1 MTNLQEKL
9 KNNNL
14 NKGGVVPSNN
24 NNSNNAQKPKSINDL
39 ILSMR
44 SQIEMALPKHITA
57 DRITRIALSAV
68 RNNPKLA
75 DCDAISLLAALMQ
88 SAQLGLEPN
97 TPLGQAYMIPYGGK
111 VQFQIGYKGILDL
124 AYRSGEYQMIY
135 AIEVYKNDTF
145 NYNYGLNPN
154 IEHRPADIPDGEP
167 VYYYAVFKLKNGG
180 SDFRVWSKE
189 KVMKH
194 SQKYSQAVQ
203 KGWTSPWKTDFD
215 AMAKKTVLIDL
226 LKIAPRSIEFAS
238 KVGADA
244 TIKSEISHD
253 MSEVV
258 PLDILNG
265 MGNEEQQEKIEPPK
279 NPTTKKERVENVKN
293 HFENTATDPVEN
305 GEPNFDNIMIED
317 ENDAGM
323 NDIFKDNDRHLPR
336 GVL

>member
-1 MTNLQEKL
+1 MSNLQEKL
-9 KNNNL
+9 RGNNF
-14 NKGGVVPSNN
+14 NKGGLVPS
-24 NNSNNAQKPKSINDL
+24 SNNANQSKPKSISDL
-39 ILSMR
+39 ILSMK

-75 DCDAISLLAALMQ
+75 ECDAISLLAALMQ

-145 NYNYGLNPN
+145 SYNYGLNPN
-154 IEHRPADIPDGEP
+154 IEHIPSDDPEGEP

-194 SQKYSQAVQ
+194 ANKYSQAVQ

-226 LKIAPRSIEFAS
+226 LKYAPKSIELA
-238 KVGADA
+238 KQINADS
-244 TIKSEISHD
+244 TVKTEIAHD

-258 PLDILNG
+258 PLDIFNG
-265 MGNEEQQEKIEPPK
+265 MGEEKQQEIPENKKPEE
-279 NPTTKKERVENVKN
+279 KKERATNIKK
-293 HFENTATDPVEN
+293 HFEGTATDIVE
-305 GEPNFDNIMIED
+305 GDPNFDTIMIDD
-317 ENDAGM
+317 ENDNEM
-323 NDIFKDNDRHLPR
+323 NGIFAEKSDPKLPR

>member
-1 MTNLQEKL
+1 MSSLQEKL

-14 NKGGVVPSNN
+14 NKNGMVPSNN
-24 NNSNNAQKPKSINDL
+24 SNQPNKPKSINDL
-39 ILSMR
+39 ILSMK

-75 DCDAISLLAALMQ
+75 ECDAISLLAALMQ

-124 AYRSGEYQMIY
+124 AYRSNEYQMIY
-135 AIEVYKNDTF
+135 AMEVYQNDDF
-145 NYNYGLNPN
+145 DYNYGLSPD
-154 IEHRPADIPDGEP
+154 IKHKPADIPEGEP
-167 VYYYAVFKLKNGG
+167 IYYYAVFKLKNGG
-180 SDFRVWSKE
+180 SDFRVWSRE
-189 KVMKH
+189 KVGKH
-194 SQKYSQAVQ
+194 AHKYSQAVQ

-226 LKIAPRSIEFAS
+226 LKYAPKSIELA
-238 KVGADA
+238 KQINTDA
-244 TIKSEISHD
+244 TVKTEISRD

-258 PLDILNG
+258 PLNIFEEMEHNNN
-265 MGNEEQQEKIEPPK
+265 NEQADRIEEPK
-279 NPTTKKERVENVKN
+279 TDPKRERVERVKKTFAN
-293 HFENTATDPVEN
+293 DTLTTPSEK
-305 GEPNFDNIMIED
+305 EPDFDSIIVED
-317 ENDAGM
+317 ENDAEM
-323 NDIFKDNDRHLPR
+323 NNIFADKDRSLPR